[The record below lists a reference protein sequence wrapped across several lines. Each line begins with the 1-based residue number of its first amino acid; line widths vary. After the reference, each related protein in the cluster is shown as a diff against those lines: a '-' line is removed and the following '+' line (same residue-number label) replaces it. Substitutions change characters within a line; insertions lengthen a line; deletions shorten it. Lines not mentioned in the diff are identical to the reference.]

1 MTKILFVCH
10 GNICRSPAA
19 ELLLRE
25 MAKQAG
31 LLSSF
36 EISSAATS
44 SEEIGN
50 PIYPPM
56 RVLLEERGL
65 DCSRHR
71 ARRVRRSDYDTYDL
85 IIGMDKENRWDLS
98 RLFHGDPDG
107 KLHNLNEYAGLGDL
121 DIADPWYT
129 RDFSGCLEEM
139 ERACYGL
146 FEALTGVVFLDFRH
160 SADIPALYEELRS
173 KMAWEPWYGENLDAL
188 HDILT
193 GLPHRGSRFVLMLP
207 EPAGGHLGIGARPL
221 SDCYRHVYPFCSR
234 NQCDTLDQ
242 QHLSFG

>member
-71 ARRVRRSDYDTYDL
+71 ARRVRRSDYDAYDL
-85 IIGMDKENRWDLS
+85 IIGMDEENRWDLS

-173 KMAWEPWYGENLDAL
+173 KMAWEPWYGESLDAL

-207 EPAGGHLGIGARPL
+207 GEDAPAEVRLYAERIRRVIEDSEERAAE
-221 SDCYRHVYPFCSR
+221 
-234 NQCDTLDQ
+234 
-242 QHLSFG
+242 

>member
-31 LLSSF
+31 LLSCF
-36 EISSAATS
+36 DISSAATS

-71 ARRVRRSDYDTYDL
+71 ARRVRRSDYDAYDL
-85 IIGMDKENRWDLS
+85 IIGMDAENRWDLS

-107 KLHNLNEYAGLGDL
+107 KLHNLNEYAGLGNL

-146 FEALTGVVFLDFRH
+146 FEELTGVVFLDFRH

-173 KMAWEPWYGENLDAL
+173 KMAWEPWYGESLDAL

-207 EPAGGHLGIGARPL
+207 GEDAPAEVRLYAERIRRVIEDSEERAAE
-221 SDCYRHVYPFCSR
+221 
-234 NQCDTLDQ
+234 
-242 QHLSFG
+242 

>member
-10 GNICRSPAA
+10 GNICRSPGA

-25 MAKQAG
+25 MANRAG

-56 RVLLEERGL
+56 RAVLEERGL

-71 ARRVRRSDYDTYDL
+71 ARRVRRSDYDAYDL
-85 IIGMDKENRWDLS
+85 IIGMDEENRWDLS

-107 KLHNLNEYAGLGDL
+107 KLHNLNEYAGLGDQ

-146 FEALTGVVFLDFRH
+146 FEELTGVVFLDFRH
-160 SADIPALYEELRS
+160 SADIPALYGELRS

-188 HDILT
+188 PDILT
-193 GLPHRGSRFVLMLP
+193 GLPHRGRRFVLLLP
-207 EPAGGHLGIGARPL
+207 ETDAPPEVRLYAERIRRVFQD
-221 SDCYRHVYPFCSR
+221 SEEEIVE
-234 NQCDTLDQ
+234 
-242 QHLSFG
+242 

>member
-65 DCSRHR
+65 DCSRHK
-71 ARRVRRSDYDTYDL
+71 ARRVRRSDYDAYDL
-85 IIGMDKENRWDLS
+85 IIGMDEENRWDLS

-207 EPAGGHLGIGARPL
+207 DEDAPAEVRLYAERIRRVIEDSEERAAE
-221 SDCYRHVYPFCSR
+221 
-234 NQCDTLDQ
+234 
-242 QHLSFG
+242 

>member
-10 GNICRSPAA
+10 GNICRSPGA

-25 MAKQAG
+25 MANRAG

-56 RVLLEERGL
+56 RAVLEERGL

-71 ARRVRRSDYDTYDL
+71 ARRVRRSDYDAYDL
-85 IIGMDKENRWDLS
+85 IIGMDEENRWDLS

-107 KLHNLNEYAGLGDL
+107 KLHNLNEYAGLGDQ

-146 FEALTGVVFLDFRH
+146 FEELTGVVFLDFRH

-173 KMAWEPWYGENLDAL
+173 KMVWEPWYGENLDAL

-193 GLPHRGSRFVLMLP
+193 GLPHRGRRFVLLLP
-207 EPAGGHLGIGARPL
+207 ETDAPPEVRLYAERIRRVFQA
-221 SDCYRHVYPFCSR
+221 SEEEIVE
-234 NQCDTLDQ
+234 
-242 QHLSFG
+242 

>member
-10 GNICRSPAA
+10 GNICRSPGA

-25 MAKQAG
+25 MANRAG

-56 RVLLEERGL
+56 RAVLEERGL

-71 ARRVRRSDYDTYDL
+71 ARRVRRSDYDAYDL
-85 IIGMDKENRWDLS
+85 IIGMDEENRWDLS

-107 KLHNLNEYAGLGDL
+107 KLHNLNEYAGLGDQ

-146 FEALTGVVFLDFRH
+146 FEELTGVVFLDFRH

-193 GLPHRGSRFVLMLP
+193 GLPHRGRRFVLLLP
-207 EPAGGHLGIGARPL
+207 ETDAPPEVRLYAERIRRVFQA
-221 SDCYRHVYPFCSR
+221 SEEEIVE
-234 NQCDTLDQ
+234 
-242 QHLSFG
+242 

>member
-71 ARRVRRSDYDTYDL
+71 ARRVRRSDYDAYDL
-85 IIGMDKENRWDLS
+85 IIGMDEENRWDLS

-107 KLHNLNEYAGLGDL
+107 KLHNLNEYAGLGNL

-146 FEALTGVVFLDFRH
+146 FEELTGVVFLDFRH

-173 KMAWEPWYGENLDAL
+173 KMAWEPWYGESLDAL

-193 GLPHRGSRFVLMLP
+193 GLPHRGSRFVLLLP
-207 EPAGGHLGIGARPL
+207 DEDAPAEVRLYAERIRRVIEDSEERAAE
-221 SDCYRHVYPFCSR
+221 
-234 NQCDTLDQ
+234 
-242 QHLSFG
+242 

>member
-56 RVLLEERGL
+56 RVLLAERGL

-85 IIGMDKENRWDLS
+85 IVGMDKENRWDLS

-193 GLPHRGSRFVLMLP
+193 GLPHRGSRFVLILP
-207 EPAGGHLGIGARPL
+207 DEDAPAEVRLYAERIRRVIEDSEERAAE
-221 SDCYRHVYPFCSR
+221 
-234 NQCDTLDQ
+234 
-242 QHLSFG
+242 

>member
-56 RVLLEERGL
+56 RVLLENRGL

-71 ARRVRRSDYDTYDL
+71 ARRVRRSDYDANDL
-85 IIGMDKENRWDLS
+85 IIGMDAENRWDLS

-107 KLHNLNEYAGLGDL
+107 KLHNLNEYAGLGNL

-146 FEALTGVVFLDFRH
+146 FEELTGVVFLDFRH

-173 KMAWEPWYGENLDAL
+173 KMAWEPWYGESLDAL

-193 GLPHRGSRFVLMLP
+193 GLPHRGSRFVLLLP
-207 EPAGGHLGIGARPL
+207 DEDAPAEVRLYAERIRRVIEDSEERAAE
-221 SDCYRHVYPFCSR
+221 
-234 NQCDTLDQ
+234 
-242 QHLSFG
+242 

>member
-56 RVLLEERGL
+56 RVLLEARGL

-71 ARRVRRSDYDTYDL
+71 ARRVRHSDYDAYDL
-85 IIGMDKENRWDLS
+85 IIGMDAENRWDLS

-207 EPAGGHLGIGARPL
+207 DEDAPAEVRLYAERIRRVIEDSEERAAE
-221 SDCYRHVYPFCSR
+221 
-234 NQCDTLDQ
+234 
-242 QHLSFG
+242 

>member
-10 GNICRSPAA
+10 GNICRSPGA

-25 MAKQAG
+25 MANRAG

-56 RVLLEERGL
+56 RAVLEERGL

-71 ARRVRRSDYDTYDL
+71 ARRVRRSDYDAYDL
-85 IIGMDKENRWDLS
+85 IIGMDEENRWDLS

-107 KLHNLNEYAGLGDL
+107 KLHNLNEYAGLGDQ

-146 FEALTGVVFLDFRH
+146 FEELTGVVFLDFRH

-193 GLPHRGSRFVLMLP
+193 GLPHRGRRFVLLLP
-207 EPAGGHLGIGARPL
+207 ETDAPPEVRLYAERIRRVFQD
-221 SDCYRHVYPFCSR
+221 SEEEIVE
-234 NQCDTLDQ
+234 
-242 QHLSFG
+242 

>member
-1 MTKILFVCH
+1 MCH
-10 GNICRSPAA
+10 GNICRSPGA

-25 MAKQAG
+25 MANRAG

-56 RVLLEERGL
+56 RAVLEERGL

-71 ARRVRRSDYDTYDL
+71 ARRVRRSDYDAYDL
-85 IIGMDKENRWDLS
+85 IIGMDEENRWDLS

-107 KLHNLNEYAGLGDL
+107 KLHNLNEYAGLGDQ

-146 FEALTGVVFLDFRH
+146 FEELTGVVFLDFRH

-193 GLPHRGSRFVLMLP
+193 GLPHRGRRFVLLLP
-207 EPAGGHLGIGARPL
+207 ETDAPPEVRLYAERIRRVFQA
-221 SDCYRHVYPFCSR
+221 SEEEIVE
-234 NQCDTLDQ
+234 
-242 QHLSFG
+242 

>member
-71 ARRVRRSDYDTYDL
+71 ARRVRRSDYDAYDL
-85 IIGMDKENRWDLS
+85 IIGMDEENRWDLS

-160 SADIPALYEELRS
+160 SADIPAL
-173 KMAWEPWYGENLDAL
+173 
-188 HDILT
+188 
-193 GLPHRGSRFVLMLP
+193 
-207 EPAGGHLGIGARPL
+207 L
-221 SDCYRHVYPFCSR
+221 SA
-234 NQCDTLDQ
+234 T
-242 QHLSFG
+242 

>member
-71 ARRVRRSDYDTYDL
+71 ARRVRRSDYDAYDL
-85 IIGMDKENRWDLS
+85 IIGMDEENRWDLS

-107 KLHNLNEYAGLGDL
+107 KLHNLNEYAGLGNL

-207 EPAGGHLGIGARPL
+207 GEDAPAEVRLYAERIRRVIEDSEERAAE
-221 SDCYRHVYPFCSR
+221 
-234 NQCDTLDQ
+234 
-242 QHLSFG
+242 

>member
-10 GNICRSPAA
+10 GNICRSPGA

-25 MAKQAG
+25 MANRAG

-56 RVLLEERGL
+56 RAVLEERGL

-71 ARRVRRSDYDTYDL
+71 ARRVRRSDYDAYDL
-85 IIGMDKENRWDLS
+85 IIGMDEENRWDLS

-107 KLHNLNEYAGLGDL
+107 KLHNLNEYAGLGDQ

-146 FEALTGVVFLDFRH
+146 FEELTGVVFLDFRH

-193 GLPHRGSRFVLMLP
+193 GLPHRGRRFVLLLP
-207 EPAGGHLGIGARPL
+207 ETDAPPEVRLYAERIRRVFQA
-221 SDCYRHVYPFCSR
+221 SEEEIVA
-234 NQCDTLDQ
+234 
-242 QHLSFG
+242 

>member
-1 MTKILFVCH
+1 LTKILFVCH
-10 GNICRSPAA
+10 GNICRSPGA

-25 MAKQAG
+25 MANRAG

-56 RVLLEERGL
+56 RAVLEERGL

-71 ARRVRRSDYDTYDL
+71 ARRVRRSDYDAYDL
-85 IIGMDKENRWDLS
+85 IIGMDEENRWDLS

-146 FEALTGVVFLDFRH
+146 FEELTGVVFLDFRH

-193 GLPHRGSRFVLMLP
+193 GLPHRGRRFVLLLP
-207 EPAGGHLGIGARPL
+207 ETDAPPEVRLYAERIRRVFQA
-221 SDCYRHVYPFCSR
+221 SEEEIVE
-234 NQCDTLDQ
+234 
-242 QHLSFG
+242 

>member
-56 RVLLEERGL
+56 RVLLENRGL

-71 ARRVRRSDYDTYDL
+71 ARRVRRSDYDAYDL
-85 IIGMDKENRWDLS
+85 IIGMDAENRWDLS

-107 KLHNLNEYAGLGDL
+107 KLHNLNEYAGLGNL

-146 FEALTGVVFLDFRH
+146 FEELTGVVFLDFRH

-173 KMAWEPWYGENLDAL
+173 KMAWEPWYGESLDAL

-207 EPAGGHLGIGARPL
+207 GEDAPAEVRLYAERIRRVIEDSEERAAE
-221 SDCYRHVYPFCSR
+221 
-234 NQCDTLDQ
+234 
-242 QHLSFG
+242 

>member
-56 RVLLEERGL
+56 RVLLEARGL

-85 IIGMDKENRWDLS
+85 IIGMDEENRWDLS

-207 EPAGGHLGIGARPL
+207 DEDAPAEVRLYAERIRRVIEDSEERAAE
-221 SDCYRHVYPFCSR
+221 
-234 NQCDTLDQ
+234 
-242 QHLSFG
+242 

>member
-65 DCSRHR
+65 DCSRHK
-71 ARRVRRSDYDTYDL
+71 ARRVRRSDYDAYDL
-85 IIGMDKENRWDLS
+85 IIGMDEENRWDLS

-193 GLPHRGSRFVLMLP
+193 GLPHRGSSFVLMLP
-207 EPAGGHLGIGARPL
+207 DEDAPAEVRLYAERIRRVIEDSEERAAE
-221 SDCYRHVYPFCSR
+221 
-234 NQCDTLDQ
+234 
-242 QHLSFG
+242 

>member
-19 ELLLRE
+19 ELLLRK
-25 MAKQAG
+25 MAEQAG

-56 RVLLEERGL
+56 RVLLEARGL

-71 ARRVRRSDYDTYDL
+71 ARRVRRSDYDAYDL
-85 IIGMDKENRWDLS
+85 IIGMDEENRWDLS

-107 KLHNLNEYAGLGDL
+107 KLHNLNEYAGLGDQ

-146 FEALTGVVFLDFRH
+146 FEALTDVVFLDFRH

-193 GLPHRGSRFVLMLP
+193 GLPHRGSHFVLMLP
-207 EPAGGHLGIGARPL
+207 EEDSPVEVRLYAERIRRVFQDSEEENAE
-221 SDCYRHVYPFCSR
+221 
-234 NQCDTLDQ
+234 
-242 QHLSFG
+242 

>member
-1 MTKILFVCH
+1 
-10 GNICRSPAA
+10 
-19 ELLLRE
+19 

-36 EISSAATS
+36 EISCAATS

-50 PIYPPM
+50 RIYPPM

-71 ARRVRRSDYDTYDL
+71 ARRVRRSDYDAYDL
-85 IIGMDKENRWDLS
+85 IVGMDKENRWDLS

-107 KLHNLNEYAGLGDL
+107 KLRNLKEYAGLGDL

-173 KMAWEPWYGENLDAL
+173 KMAWEPWYGESLDAL

-207 EPAGGHLGIGARPL
+207 GEDAPAEVRLYAERIRRVIEDSEERAAE
-221 SDCYRHVYPFCSR
+221 
-234 NQCDTLDQ
+234 
-242 QHLSFG
+242 

>member
-10 GNICRSPAA
+10 GNICRSPGA

-25 MAKQAG
+25 MANRAG

-56 RVLLEERGL
+56 RAVLEERGL

-71 ARRVRRSDYDTYDL
+71 ARRVRRSDYDAYDL
-85 IIGMDKENRWDLS
+85 IIGMDEENRWDLS

-107 KLHNLNEYAGLGDL
+107 KLHNLNEYAGLGDQ

-146 FEALTGVVFLDFRH
+146 FEELTGVVFLDFRH

-173 KMAWEPWYGENLDAL
+173 KMVWEPWYGENLDAL

-193 GLPHRGSRFVLMLP
+193 GLPHRGRRFVLLLP
-207 EPAGGHLGIGARPL
+207 ETDAPPEVRLYAERIRRVFQD
-221 SDCYRHVYPFCSR
+221 SEEEIVE
-234 NQCDTLDQ
+234 
-242 QHLSFG
+242 

>member
-10 GNICRSPAA
+10 GNICRSPGA

-25 MAKQAG
+25 MANRAG

-56 RVLLEERGL
+56 RAILEERGL

-71 ARRVRRSDYDTYDL
+71 ARRVRRSDYDAYDL
-85 IIGMDKENRWDLS
+85 IIGMDEENRWDLS

-107 KLHNLNEYAGLGDL
+107 KLHNLNEYAGLGDQ

-146 FEALTGVVFLDFRH
+146 FEELTGVVFLDFRH

-193 GLPHRGSRFVLMLP
+193 GLPHRGRRFVLLLP
-207 EPAGGHLGIGARPL
+207 ETDAPPEVRLYAERIRRVFQA
-221 SDCYRHVYPFCSR
+221 SEEEIVE
-234 NQCDTLDQ
+234 
-242 QHLSFG
+242 

>member
-10 GNICRSPAA
+10 GNICRSPGA

-25 MAKQAG
+25 MANRAG

-56 RVLLEERGL
+56 RAVLEERGL

-71 ARRVRRSDYDTYDL
+71 ARRVRRSDYDAYDL
-85 IIGMDKENRWDLS
+85 IIGMDEENRWDLS

-107 KLHNLNEYAGLGDL
+107 KLHNLNEYAGLGDQ

-146 FEALTGVVFLDFRH
+146 FEELTGVVFLDFRH
-160 SADIPALYEELRS
+160 SSDIPALYEELRS

-193 GLPHRGSRFVLMLP
+193 GLPHRGRRFVLLLP
-207 EPAGGHLGIGARPL
+207 ETDAPPEVRLYAERIRRVFQA
-221 SDCYRHVYPFCSR
+221 SEEEIVE
-234 NQCDTLDQ
+234 
-242 QHLSFG
+242 

>member
-56 RVLLEERGL
+56 RVLLENRGL

-71 ARRVRRSDYDTYDL
+71 ARRVRRSDYDAYDL
-85 IIGMDKENRWDLS
+85 IIGMDAENRWDLS

-107 KLHNLNEYAGLGDL
+107 KLHNLNEYAGLGNL

-146 FEALTGVVFLDFRH
+146 FEVLTGVVFLDFRH

-173 KMAWEPWYGENLDAL
+173 KMAWEPWYGESLDAL

-207 EPAGGHLGIGARPL
+207 GEDAPAEVRLYAERIRRVIEDSEERAAE
-221 SDCYRHVYPFCSR
+221 
-234 NQCDTLDQ
+234 
-242 QHLSFG
+242 

>member
-1 MTKILFVCH
+1 
-10 GNICRSPAA
+10 
-19 ELLLRE
+19 

-71 ARRVRRSDYDTYDL
+71 ARRVRRSDYDAYDL

-107 KLHNLNEYAGLGDL
+107 KLHNLNEYSGLGDL

-193 GLPHRGSRFVLMLP
+193 GLPHRGSRFVLILP
-207 EPAGGHLGIGARPL
+207 DEDAPAEVRLYAERIRRVIEDSEERAAE
-221 SDCYRHVYPFCSR
+221 
-234 NQCDTLDQ
+234 
-242 QHLSFG
+242 

>member
-56 RVLLEERGL
+56 RVLLENRGL

-71 ARRVRRSDYDTYDL
+71 ARRVRRSDYDANDL
-85 IIGMDKENRWDLS
+85 IIGMDAENRWDLS

-107 KLHNLNEYAGLGDL
+107 KLHNLNEYAGLGNL

-146 FEALTGVVFLDFRH
+146 FEELTGVVFLDFRH

-193 GLPHRGSRFVLMLP
+193 GLPHRGSRFVLLLP
-207 EPAGGHLGIGARPL
+207 DEDAPAEVRLYAERIRRVIEDSEERAAE
-221 SDCYRHVYPFCSR
+221 
-234 NQCDTLDQ
+234 
-242 QHLSFG
+242 

>member
-71 ARRVRRSDYDTYDL
+71 ARRVRRSDYDAYDL
-85 IIGMDKENRWDLS
+85 IIGMDEENRWDLS

-139 ERACYGL
+139 ERACYWL

-207 EPAGGHLGIGARPL
+207 DEDAPAEVRLYAERIRRVIEDSEERAAE
-221 SDCYRHVYPFCSR
+221 
-234 NQCDTLDQ
+234 
-242 QHLSFG
+242 

>member
-85 IIGMDKENRWDLS
+85 IVGMDKENRWDLS

-129 RDFSGCLEEM
+129 RDFSGCLEEI

-193 GLPHRGSRFVLMLP
+193 GLPHRGSRFVLILP
-207 EPAGGHLGIGARPL
+207 DEDAPAEVRLYAERIRRVIEDSEERAAE
-221 SDCYRHVYPFCSR
+221 
-234 NQCDTLDQ
+234 
-242 QHLSFG
+242 

>member
-71 ARRVRRSDYDTYDL
+71 ARRVRRSDYDAYDL
-85 IIGMDKENRWDLS
+85 IIGMDEENRWDLS

-107 KLHNLNEYAGLGDL
+107 KLHNLNEYAGLGNL

-173 KMAWEPWYGENLDAL
+173 KMAWEPWYGESLDAL

-207 EPAGGHLGIGARPL
+207 GEDAPAEVRLYAERIRRVIEDSEERAAE
-221 SDCYRHVYPFCSR
+221 
-234 NQCDTLDQ
+234 
-242 QHLSFG
+242 

>member
-71 ARRVRRSDYDTYDL
+71 ARRVRRSDYDAYDL
-85 IIGMDKENRWDLS
+85 IIGMDEENRWDLS

-107 KLHNLNEYAGLGDL
+107 KLHNLNEYAGLGNL

-146 FEALTGVVFLDFRH
+146 FEELTGVVFLDFRH

-173 KMAWEPWYGENLDAL
+173 KMAWEPWYGESLDAL

-207 EPAGGHLGIGARPL
+207 GEDAPAEVRLYAERIRRVIEDSEERAAE
-221 SDCYRHVYPFCSR
+221 
-234 NQCDTLDQ
+234 
-242 QHLSFG
+242 

>member
-10 GNICRSPAA
+10 GNICRSPGA

-25 MAKQAG
+25 MANRAG

-56 RVLLEERGL
+56 RAVLEERGL

-71 ARRVRRSDYDTYDL
+71 ARRVRRSDYDAYDL
-85 IIGMDKENRWDLS
+85 IIGMDEENRWDLS

-107 KLHNLNEYAGLGDL
+107 KLHNLNEYAGLGDQ

-129 RDFSGCLEEM
+129 RDFSGCLEEI

-146 FEALTGVVFLDFRH
+146 FEELTGVVFLDFRH

-193 GLPHRGSRFVLMLP
+193 GLPHRGRRFVLLLP
-207 EPAGGHLGIGARPL
+207 ETDAPPEVRLYAERIRRVFQD
-221 SDCYRHVYPFCSR
+221 SEEEIVE
-234 NQCDTLDQ
+234 
-242 QHLSFG
+242 

>member
-10 GNICRSPAA
+10 GNICRSPGA

-25 MAKQAG
+25 MANRAG

-56 RVLLEERGL
+56 RAVLEERGL

-71 ARRVRRSDYDTYDL
+71 ARRVRRSDYDAYDL
-85 IIGMDKENRWDLS
+85 IIGMDEENRWDLS

-107 KLHNLNEYAGLGDL
+107 KLHNLNEYAGLGDQ

-146 FEALTGVVFLDFRH
+146 FEELTGVVFLDFRH
-160 SADIPALYEELRS
+160 SADIPALYEKLRS

-193 GLPHRGSRFVLMLP
+193 GLPHRGRRFVLLLP
-207 EPAGGHLGIGARPL
+207 ETDAPPEVRLYAERIRRVFQA
-221 SDCYRHVYPFCSR
+221 SEEEIVA
-234 NQCDTLDQ
+234 
-242 QHLSFG
+242 

>member
-65 DCSRHR
+65 DCSRHT
-71 ARRVRRSDYDTYDL
+71 ARRVRRSDYDAYDL
-85 IIGMDKENRWDLS
+85 IIGMDEENRWDLS

-207 EPAGGHLGIGARPL
+207 GEDAPAEVRLYAERIRRVIEDSEERAAE
-221 SDCYRHVYPFCSR
+221 
-234 NQCDTLDQ
+234 
-242 QHLSFG
+242 